1 MIYLAYGSQSVTI
14 RNRIKKICK
23 ESLGEIDDMNFVRF
37 TYNDT
42 GIFEVLDECSYIPLG
57 YDKKVVVYEDLSLLG
72 KVDKKTKESDAYKAL
87 ISYLKKPNED
97 TILILCLYEDKID
110 DKGEIFKIIKDYS
123 DKSIITYPIPNEAEW
138 KDIVSRYFKE
148 KLNVTIDRDALT
160 EFSNRT
166 FRDVGLLK
174 NNAQKLALYTDH
186 ITHQDVMMMV
196 ERPLEENIFQIF
208 NALLEGKNG
217 VALRIYRDLRVKGAE
232 PVSLITTLANQLR
245 VFSMVSYLT
254 KKNYTVKG
262 ISEELGI
269 NEIRA
274 KILSRQVYNMKENA
288 IKRTFDEL
296 YNLDFQIKSGQV
308 DRFYAFELFLANFK
322 VR

>member
-1 MIYLAYGSQSVTI
+1 MLYLAYGSQSATL

-23 ESLGEIDDMNFVRF
+23 ETIGEIDDMNYVRF

-57 YDKKVVVYEDLSLLG
+57 YDKKVVVYEDFSLLG
-72 KVDKKTKESDAYKAL
+72 KVDKKTKDSDAYKAL
-87 ISYLKKPNED
+87 INYLKSPNED
-97 TILILCLYEDKID
+97 TILILALYEDKID
-110 DKGEIFKIIKDYS
+110 EKGEIFKIIKDYS
-123 DKSIITYPIPNEAEW
+123 DKSIINYPIPNEIEW
-138 KDIVSRYFKE
+138 KDIVARYFKE
-148 KLNVTIDRDALT
+148 KLNVTIDRDALI
-160 EFSNRT
+160 EFANRT
-166 FRDVGLLK
+166 YRDVGLLQ
-174 NNAQKLALYTDH
+174 NNAKKLALYTDH
-186 ITHQDVMMMV
+186 ITHQDVVKMV

-217 VALRIYRDLRVKGAE
+217 AALRIYRDLRVKGAE

-245 VFSMVSYLT
+245 TFSMVSYLVRN
-254 KKNYTVKG
+254 NYTVKA
-262 ISEELGI
+262 ISEELNI